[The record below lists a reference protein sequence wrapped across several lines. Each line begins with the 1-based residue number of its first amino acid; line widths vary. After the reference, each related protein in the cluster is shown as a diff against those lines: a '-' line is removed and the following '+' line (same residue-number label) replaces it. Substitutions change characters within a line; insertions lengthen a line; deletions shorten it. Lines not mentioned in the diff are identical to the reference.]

1 MIGKDCGMCLNNM
14 CLLYI
19 HSRKIKDMERSFEF
33 IIKKKLDKPIDSS
46 GLGIKM
52 LDKIILLQ
60 AWALAGVRSI
70 DLPSVE
76 EYDPMESDFVL
87 MQYCYYRLIY
97 YVAEKI
103 KEDDP
108 NDVHDLVET
117 LINSPMGCGVTKGDI
132 ISLCSLL
139 MITEL
144 RTYCRGRL
152 FDNWTADDV
161 AGTICSKRA
170 GCKELLEAAI
180 NDRVKF
186 L

>member
-1 MIGKDCGMCLNNM
+1 MA
-14 CLLYI
+14 
-19 HSRKIKDMERSFEF
+19 ERIRE
-33 IIKKKLDKPIDSS
+33 
-46 GLGIKM
+46 
-52 LDKIILLQ
+52 
-60 AWALAGVRSI
+60 A
-70 DLPSVE
+70 
-76 EYDPMESDFVL
+76 DPDDVL
-87 MQYCYYRLIY
+87 
-97 YVAEKI
+97 
-103 KEDDP
+103 
-108 NDVHDLVET
+108 DLVVT

-161 AGTICSKRA
+161 AGSICSNQYRRKD
-170 GCKELLEAAI
+170 LLEAAI

>member
-1 MIGKDCGMCLNNM
+1 
-14 CLLYI
+14 
-19 HSRKIKDMERSFEF
+19 MERKHRF
-33 IIKKKLDKPIDSS
+33 IITKKLDKPIDSS
-46 GLGIKM
+46 VLGIKM

-76 EYDPMESDFVL
+76 EYNPMESDFVL

-97 YVAEKI
+97 YVAERI
-103 KEDDP
+103 WEVDP
-108 NDVHDLVET
+108 DDVHDLVVT
-117 LINSPMGCGVTKGDI
+117 LINSPMGCGVTEGDI

-144 RTYCRGRL
+144 KKYCRGSL
-152 FDNWTADDV
+152 FGNWTADDV
-161 AGTICSKRA
+161 AGTICSNRCR
-170 GCKELLEAAI
+170 CKELLEAAI

-186 L
+186 LRNK

>member
-1 MIGKDCGMCLNNM
+1 
-14 CLLYI
+14 
-19 HSRKIKDMERSFEF
+19 MERSFGF
-33 IIKKKLDKPIDSS
+33 IVKKKLDKPIYSS
-46 GLGIKM
+46 GLGDKM
-52 LDKIILLQ
+52 RDKIKLLQ

-76 EYDPMESDFVL
+76 NDSMESYFAL

-97 YVAEKI
+97 YVAERI
-103 KEDDP
+103 LEADPDDV
-108 NDVHDLVET
+108 NDLVVT

-144 RTYCRGRL
+144 RTYCKGIL

-161 AGTICSKRA
+161 AGTICSNQYRRKD
-170 GCKELLEAAI
+170 LLEAAI

>member
-1 MIGKDCGMCLNNM
+1 
-14 CLLYI
+14 
-19 HSRKIKDMERSFEF
+19 MERKHRF
-33 IIKKKLDKPIDSS
+33 IITKKLDKPIYSC
-46 GLGIKM
+46 GLGDKM
-52 LDKIILLQ
+52 RDKIKLLQ

-170 GCKELLEAAI
+170 GCKGLLEAAI

-186 L
+186 LRNK

>member
-33 IIKKKLDKPIDSS
+33 IVKKKLDKPIYSS
-46 GLGIKM
+46 GLGGEM
-52 LDKIILLQ
+52 RDKIKLLQ

-76 EYDPMESDFVL
+76 NDSMESDFAL

-97 YVAEKI
+97 YVAERI
-103 KEDDP
+103 READPDD
-108 NDVHDLVET
+108 VLDLVVI

>member
-1 MIGKDCGMCLNNM
+1 
-14 CLLYI
+14 
-19 HSRKIKDMERSFEF
+19 MERKHRF
-33 IIKKKLDKPIDSS
+33 IITKKLDKPIYSS
-46 GLGIKM
+46 GLGGEM
-52 LDKIILLQ
+52 RDKIKLLQ

-108 NDVHDLVET
+108 NDIHDLVET

-152 FDNWTADDV
+152 FFFFSADDV
-161 AGTICSKRA
+161 AGSICSNQYRRKD
-170 GCKELLEAAI
+170 LLEAAI

-186 L
+186 LRNK